1 MRPDAGKWMLRLE
14 VHARDCDVLCIFVR
28 QPPVNGGVFL
38 HGQSGIGGV
47 CLPRQSMPV
56 KEAAQIAQKIADE
69 LQVELVDVELVKEPT
84 GHFLRFYID
93 KPDGVAL
100 DELEAFHRR
109 ILPLVERV
117 EYDYMEVSS
126 PGADRPL
133 KTERDFERAEGLAV
147 ELKTYR
153 PIDGAKQ
160 YTGDLVGLRDGKIV
174 IRVGEDEE
182 KSFERKDV
190 AIVRPIID
198 FDEEDLQD
206 DSPAE

>member
-1 MRPDAGKWMLRLE
+1 M
-14 VHARDCDVLCIFVR
+14 
-28 QPPVNGGVFL
+28 
-38 HGQSGIGGV
+38 
-47 CLPRQSMPV
+47 PRQSMPV
-56 KEAAQIAQKIADE
+56 KEAAQIAQRIADE

-93 KPDGVAL
+93 KPDGIAL
-100 DELEAFHRR
+100 DELEVFHRR

-133 KTERDFERAEGLAV
+133 KTPRDFERAQGLAV

-153 PIDGAKQ
+153 PVNGAKLF
-160 YTGDLVGLRDGKIV
+160 TGDLVGLQDGKIV
-174 IRVGEDEE
+174 IRTGPEE
-182 KSFERKDV
+182 ELSFEKKDV

-198 FDEEDLQD
+198 FDEADLEDD
-206 DSPAE
+206 APAE